1 MDIQLEINV
10 IKKFVIKE
18 KQSRYIQFISSN
30 RTRKK
35 FLNVLPHF
43 RDFKWDLF
51 EEIGSE
57 FELSR
62 RLEALRSR
70 VSNCYVISE
79 DSNID
84 QKTLPVDEALNMLGG
99 YRDHATILVFGNVEM
114 IYFEGEPPKNQY
126 ISKIK

>member
-30 RTRKK
+30 KTRKK
-35 FLNVLPHF
+35 FLNALPHF

-51 EEIGSE
+51 EEIGSD
-57 FELSR
+57 FEIR
-62 RLEALRSR
+62 NRLGTMKSL

-84 QKTLPVDEALNMLGG
+84 QKSFPVDEAFNMLGG
-99 YRDHATILVFGNVEM
+99 YRDHATILVFGNAEM
-114 IYFEGEPPKNQY
+114 IYFEGEPPKNRY